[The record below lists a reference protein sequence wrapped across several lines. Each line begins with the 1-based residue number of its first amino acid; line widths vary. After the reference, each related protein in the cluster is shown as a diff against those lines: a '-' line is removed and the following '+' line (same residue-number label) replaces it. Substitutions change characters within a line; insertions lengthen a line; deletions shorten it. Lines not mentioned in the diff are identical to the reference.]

1 MGAAGRV
8 ALPCRPLQALASC
21 PLLPRRPAVGGVA
34 GRGLGARPQGQEPP
48 QAGGPR
54 VRPTFG
60 ERTVFPQALP
70 PLCQR
75 LWDTADIVLG
85 LQGSQPPAGKGA
97 QHSVGQ
103 GRGRASWRA
112 VVLLHP
118 AVSPAPHGDFHKGR
132 VLGWMSRNHVV
143 KWNL

>member
-1 MGAAGRV
+1 MQAPAGSGLLPPV
-8 ALPCRPLQALASC
+8 APQASSGGGLQAEVWVPGHRGRHRL
-21 PLLPRRPAVGGVA
+21 RP
-34 GRGLGARPQGQEPP
+34 
-48 QAGGPR
+48 GGPR

-75 LWDTADIVLG
+75 LWGTADIVLG
-85 LQGSQPPAGKGA
+85 LQGNQPPTGKGA

-112 VVLLHP
+112 KVLLRP
-118 AVSPAPHGDFHKGR
+118 AVSPAPHGDFHEGR